1 MWNPIKNYKEN
12 KKYENEQWEKYEN
25 KIKERE
31 ERDKWI
37 ETLNLNYTESSLLK
51 RVFKSYIKSTVMAIE
66 LTKIAND
73 FKSNNL
79 KYNNIEE
86 EIIKVDKDFKIIIN
100 RNGFTL
106 IGGNEIEKNEYL
118 AKIKI
123 DKNMT
128 NVDVNDNIINNDK
141 LLLFTT
147 LMFYRGRK
155 NYLKFKNDNANE
167 NKEKSK
173 NEDLQ
178 FN

>member
-1 MWNPIKNYKEN
+1 MNNG
-12 KKYENEQWEKYEN
+12 

-86 EIIKVDKDFKIIIN
+86 EIIKVDKNFKIIIN

-106 IGGNEIEKNEYL
+106 IGGNEIEKN
-118 AKIKI
+118 
-123 DKNMT
+123 D
-128 NVDVNDNIINNDK
+128 
-141 LLLFTT
+141 
-147 LMFYRGRK
+147 
-155 NYLKFKNDNANE
+155 NDNANE
-167 NKEKSK
+167 KLKIK